1 MAPKGRVVHPVRML
15 MDHLMGERDVA
26 NSVAMHVVKPAM
38 GIKWFHFDDKI
49 AATSVYI
56 TWVENTA
63 VGLKSATCLMPAT
76 AVKSVEIIAPVE
88 LKLVDLL
95 VISEH
100 LNVIVEHIPWHI
112 YWIETLTP

>member
-1 MAPKGRVVHPVRML
+1 MIVSMEMIVTVSTLKRL
-15 MDHLMGERDVA
+15 HL
-26 NSVAMHVVKPAM
+26 N
-38 GIKWFHFDDKI
+38 DKI

-63 VGLKSATCLMPAT
+63 VGLESATCLMPAT

-95 VISEH
+95 VVSEH

-112 YWIETLTP
+112 DWIETLTP